1 MNVHTLSTYIIVIVA
16 LMFFCPPAAA
26 IYAWEG
32 IPVEPVIQG
41 EMNGDILYF
50 GTYGLESPPIDLR
63 FTLPS
68 EPVFARV
75 YAGVWGGT
83 QYYTGW
89 ADITVNNLQ
98 KARFQLE
105 GDRDRNRNVYVSS
118 HGSYWIAYDA
128 TGLLRSGS
136 NLVTVETSRGE
147 EGNRL
152 DGRVYGVVVVVGI
165 EDPASGRIQY
175 WIAEG
180 NENLHGE
187 GWAGTNPTRKDSAT
201 TTFVGADMD
210 GMRSAELYV
219 AYTASNAGQPDY
231 LVFNGH
237 DLGIELPDGTRNI
250 ANERSFSATGGEGIP
265 SRYMDVERFDV
276 TGYLRETNEIL
287 FERGRDLDGDG
298 QIATTGLFVEGN
310 DYLHPVLAVLTLK
323 KEGGATPPDL
333 AVADISIFN
342 AYAGEIATVTADIR
356 NYGGVPGVKPTVIF
370 RADGVVFAEKEI
382 DIGHDGRSVV
392 SVPWNPASGTIALTV
407 SAEVSGD
414 RNPDNNAISR
424 SITAGTPP
432 DLAVTVHAPR
442 RSGDAAGVPAEE
454 SPLHGAIVVI
464 GLLSALLIAGKR
476 MRGSLSAVL
485 VGMLVVSSMGL
496 LIPVAAAEGAYV
508 AYDLPVTIRN
518 NGGSDAPA
526 FDLTVYLD
534 GERAAVMRID
544 EGIGAQGSLEVI
556 VPIYTTPGRHTVRV
570 VADERG
576 TLRERNIADNTM
588 ERAYVFP

>member
-1 MNVHTLSTYIIVIVA
+1 MTL
-16 LMFFCPPAAA
+16 LCFPAAA

-32 IPVEPVIQG
+32 IPVDPVIQG

-50 GTYGLESPPIDLR
+50 GTYGLDSPPIDLR

-68 EPVFARV
+68 EPVFARI

-136 NLVTVETSRGE
+136 NLVRVETSRGE

-187 GWAGTNPTRKDSAT
+187 GWAGTNPTRKDSST
-201 TTFVGADMD
+201 TTFAGADME

-219 AYTASNAGQPDY
+219 AYTASNAAQPDY
-231 LVFNGH
+231 LVFNGN

-276 TGYLRETNEIL
+276 TGYVGERNEII

-298 QIATTGLFVEGN
+298 QIKTTGAFVEGN

-323 KEGGATPPDL
+323 KDRGATPPDL
-333 AVADISIFN
+333 AVTDLGISN
-342 AYAGEIATVTADIR
+342 AYAGETATVTADIR
-356 NYGGVPGVKPTVIF
+356 NYGGVPGVAPTVTF
-370 RADGVVFAEKEI
+370 RADGVVFAEEQI
-382 DIGHDGRSVV
+382 EMGHEGQSVV
-392 SVPWNPASGTIALTV
+392 SVPWNPASGTISLTV
-407 SAEVSGD
+407 SAEVAGD
-414 RNPDNNAISR
+414 RNLDNNLLTR
-424 SITAGTPP
+424 SITVGTPP

-442 RSGDAAGVPAEE
+442 RSGDDTGVPAEE
-454 SPLHGAIVVI
+454 SPLQGGIILIA
-464 GLLSALLIAGKR
+464 LLSALLIAGKR
-476 MRGSLSAVL
+476 MRGSLSAILIV
-485 VGMLVVSSMGL
+485 MLVVSSVGL
-496 LIPVAAAEGAYV
+496 LIPVATAEGAYV

-544 EGIGAQGSLEVI
+544 EGIGAMSSREVI

-576 TLRERNIADNTM
+576 TLRERNVADNTM